1 MQESFVCEKGNR
13 YMITSTANQQVKQ
26 VIQLNKKAKHRNVQ
40 DVFVAEGTKMFLEA
54 PRERIVKAYF
64 SESYVEKRLGGKAA
78 EDIPCEVV
86 EDSVFKN
93 MCDTQ
98 TPQGVLCLVRQYH
111 YSLKEL
117 LQNENP
123 LLLILENIQDPGNLG
138 TMMRTAEG
146 AGVDGVILSP
156 DCVDMYNPKT
166 IRSTMGSIYRVPF
179 FPANDLQEILREL
192 RQAGIYTF
200 AAYLGESQSY
210 EKGDYT
216 KGTAFLLGNEAN
228 GLSPDLAACADTRI
242 RIPMKGKLE
251 SLNVSIASAIL
262 LYEACRQRR

>member
-1 MQESFVCEKGNR
+1 
-13 YMITSTANQQVKQ
+13 MITSTANHQVKQ
-26 VIQLNKKAKHRNVQ
+26 MIQFNKKGKHRNAH
-40 DVFVAEGTKMFLEA
+40 DIFVVEGVKMFSEA

-64 SESYVEKRLGGKAA
+64 SESYVEKQLQGKLL
-78 EDIPCEVV
+78 EDISCEVV
-86 EDSVFKN
+86 EDSIFKN

-117 LQNENP
+117 LQKENP
-123 LLLILENIQDPGNLG
+123 LLLVLENIQDPGNLG
-138 TMMRTAEG
+138 TMIRTAEG

-156 DCVDMYNPKT
+156 DCVDIYNPKT

-179 FPANDLQEILREL
+179 FLADDLQGILKEL
-192 RQAGIYTF
+192 RQEGIHTF
-200 AAYLGESQSY
+200 AACLKESKSY

-216 KGTAFLLGNEAN
+216 KGTAFLLGNESN
-228 GLSPDLAACADTRI
+228 GLSLELAAGADTRI
-242 RIPMKGKLE
+242 RIPMEGKLE

>member
-1 MQESFVCEKGNR
+1 
-13 YMITSTANQQVKQ
+13 MITSTANHQVKQ
-26 VIQLNKKAKHRNVQ
+26 MVQFNKKGKHRNAQ
-40 DVFVAEGTKMFLEA
+40 DVFVVEGVKMFSEA

-64 SESYVEKRLGGKAA
+64 SESYVEKQLQGKLL
-78 EDIPCEVV
+78 EDISCEVV
-86 EDSVFKN
+86 EDSIFKN

-117 LQNENP
+117 LQKENP
-123 LLLILENIQDPGNLG
+123 LLLVLENIQDPGNLG
-138 TMMRTAEG
+138 TMIRTAEG

-156 DCVDMYNPKT
+156 DCVDIYNPKT

-179 FPANDLQEILREL
+179 FLADDLQGILKEL
-192 RQAGIYTF
+192 RQEGIHTF
-200 AAYLGESQSY
+200 AACLKESKSY

-216 KGTAFLLGNEAN
+216 KGTAFLLGNESN
-228 GLSPDLAACADTRI
+228 GLSLELAADADTRI
-242 RIPMKGKLE
+242 RIPMEGKLE

-262 LYEACRQRR
+262 LYEACRQRG